1 MVANVATLVDKARRR
16 RADSFENTD
25 LDLSGYGTPTPDL
38 VIAHTN
44 LSWENHQAPRRS
56 AGTVA
61 TDDVR
66 FGAMTDARTA
76 SV

>member
-1 MVANVATLVDKARRR
+1 VVANVATLVDKAREPTPASTT
-16 RADSFENTD
+16 RA
-25 LDLSGYGTPTPDL
+25 TPDL

-56 AGTVA
+56 AATVA